1 MEVEKYE
8 THLFCNGCRTFFE
21 ELSNQF
27 KIQFLKTSLPKK
39 KDNTK
44 KIFKKIKLKQKVIN
58 LFSSKHKRPNNNA

>member
-8 THLFCNGCRTFFE
+8 THLFYNGCRTFFE

-39 KDNTK
+39 RTIQRKYFLK
-44 KIFKKIKLKQKVIN
+44 KKLKQKVIN